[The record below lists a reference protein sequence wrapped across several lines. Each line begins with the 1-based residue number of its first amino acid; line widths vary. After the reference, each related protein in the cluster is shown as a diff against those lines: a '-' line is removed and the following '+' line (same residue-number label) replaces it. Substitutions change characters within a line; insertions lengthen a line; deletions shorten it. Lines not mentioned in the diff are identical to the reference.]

1 MILVDP
7 CLLSGL
13 FMSLITLCF
22 RLFPISFFRSDLF
35 NGIMASTVF
44 PSLAD
49 VFTEAIL
56 TEDIFQSLDQVS
68 SRAMSETMESVK
80 GLNENDFLNQH
91 VLSEEKAEVI
101 IAGTVDSSIQELT
114 QPDDLMIPLMWP
126 NVYGDQG
133 GETLVVEY
141 EIEVPPE
148 ETGEMIYANSP
159 GSAGDISDFSSE
171 PENDSSCGGSDG
183 SSPMISYSKVEVK
196 TEPGLDEQRQA
207 APYLP
212 VQAILSPYE
221 EEELEDYNDTV
232 IRHKKRR
239 KSDAEYIADGRKR
252 PGRKKGQTS
261 SVYHLWEFIRDL
273 LHDPKQRIIKWEN
286 EQEGIFRVVKSSE
299 VAKQWGNMKK
309 NREKMTYE
317 KLSRSLRYSRKEG
330 YFEDVPKDEGYPK
343 KLCFKFGPKSH
354 GWKRL

>member
-1 MILVDP
+1 MFHD
-7 CLLSGL
+7 
-13 FMSLITLCF
+13 
-22 RLFPISFFRSDLF
+22 RHHRSDIF
-35 NGIMASTVF
+35 NGIMASTIF

-56 TEDIFQSLDQVS
+56 TEDIFQPHDLVW
-68 SRAMSETMESVK
+68 SRGMTNPMEYAK
-80 GLNENDFLNQH
+80 GLDERDFLNQQ
-91 VLSEEKAEVI
+91 VLGGEKMEVGNCI
-101 IAGTVDSSIQELT
+101 EGSNIQELT

-126 NVYGDQG
+126 NVFDGQEGD
-133 GETLVVEY
+133 TLYVEY

-148 ETGEMIYANSP
+148 ETEVNYPNSP
-159 GSAGDISDFSSE
+159 GSAGDLSDFSETSSG
-171 PENDSSCGGSDG
+171 PEIESCSSSSDG
-183 SSPMISYSKVEVK
+183 MISFDKVKVK
-196 TEPGLDEQRQA
+196 TEPGVITE
-207 APYLP
+207 PYLP
-212 VQAILSPYE
+212 VQAILSPYDE
-221 EEELEDYNDTV
+221 EEDDENYEDVLNN
-232 IRHKKRR
+232 RLHSEKQKKRR
-239 KSDAEYIADGRKR
+239 KSDLEYLADGRKR

-330 YFEDVPKDEGYPK
+330 YFEDVPKDGGYPK

-354 GWKRL
+354 GWKKV

>member
-1 MILVDP
+1 M
-7 CLLSGL
+7 
-13 FMSLITLCF
+13 FY
-22 RLFPISFFRSDLF
+22 RSDLF

-68 SRAMSETMESVK
+68 SRTMSETMEAVK

-148 ETGEMIYANSP
+148 ETEMIYANSP

-221 EEELEDYNDTV
+221 EEELEDSYDAV

>member
-1 MILVDP
+1 MFDR
-7 CLLSGL
+7 GH
-13 FMSLITLCF
+13 
-22 RLFPISFFRSDLF
+22 FRSDLF

-68 SRAMSETMESVK
+68 SRTMSETMEAVK

-148 ETGEMIYANSP
+148 ETEMIYANSP

-221 EEELEDYNDTV
+221 EEELEDSYDAV

>member
-1 MILVDP
+1 M
-7 CLLSGL
+7 
-13 FMSLITLCF
+13 FY
-22 RLFPISFFRSDLF
+22 RSDLF

>member
-1 MILVDP
+1 MDWEASDIDFWTGNIF
-7 CLLSGL
+7 SKI
-13 FMSLITLCF
+13 SCF
-22 RLFPISFFRSDLF
+22 HD
-35 NGIMASTVF
+35 NGNESAQLPAS
-44 PSLAD
+44 A
-49 VFTEAIL
+49 
-56 TEDIFQSLDQVS
+56 
-68 SRAMSETMESVK
+68 
-80 GLNENDFLNQH
+80 
-91 VLSEEKAEVI
+91 
-101 IAGTVDSSIQELT
+101 DSSIQELT

-183 SSPMISYSKVEVK
+183 SSPMISYNKVEVK

>member
-1 MILVDP
+1 M
-7 CLLSGL
+7 
-13 FMSLITLCF
+13 FY
-22 RLFPISFFRSDLF
+22 RSDLF

-68 SRAMSETMESVK
+68 SRTMSETMEAVK

-133 GETLVVEY
+133 GETLVVEH
-141 EIEVPPE
+141 E
-148 ETGEMIYANSP
+148 SR
-159 GSAGDISDFSSE
+159 DFSSE

-221 EEELEDYNDTV
+221 EEELEDSYDAV

>member
-1 MILVDP
+1 MDWEASDIDFWTGNIF
-7 CLLSGL
+7 SKI
-13 FMSLITLCF
+13 SCF
-22 RLFPISFFRSDLF
+22 HD
-35 NGIMASTVF
+35 NGNESPQLPAS
-44 PSLAD
+44 A
-49 VFTEAIL
+49 
-56 TEDIFQSLDQVS
+56 
-68 SRAMSETMESVK
+68 
-80 GLNENDFLNQH
+80 
-91 VLSEEKAEVI
+91 
-101 IAGTVDSSIQELT
+101 DSSIQELT

-148 ETGEMIYANSP
+148 ETEMIYANSP

-171 PENDSSCGGSDG
+171 PENDSSCGGSDGSSPMISYITLFIYTEQENDSSCGGSDG

-221 EEELEDYNDTV
+221 EEELEDSYDAV

>member
-1 MILVDP
+1 
-7 CLLSGL
+7 
-13 FMSLITLCF
+13 
-22 RLFPISFFRSDLF
+22 
-35 NGIMASTVF
+35 
-44 PSLAD
+44 
-49 VFTEAIL
+49 
-56 TEDIFQSLDQVS
+56 
-68 SRAMSETMESVK
+68 MSETMEAVK

-148 ETGEMIYANSP
+148 ETEMIYANSP

-221 EEELEDYNDTV
+221 EEELEDSYDAV

-239 KSDAEYIADGRKR
+239 KSDADILLMVGKR

-317 KLSRSLRYSRKEG
+317 KLSRSLR
-330 YFEDVPKDEGYPK
+330 
-343 KLCFKFGPKSH
+343 
-354 GWKRL
+354 

>member
-1 MILVDP
+1 
-7 CLLSGL
+7 
-13 FMSLITLCF
+13 
-22 RLFPISFFRSDLF
+22 
-35 NGIMASTVF
+35 MASTVF

>member
-1 MILVDP
+1 MFDR
-7 CLLSGL
+7 GH
-13 FMSLITLCF
+13 
-22 RLFPISFFRSDLF
+22 FRSDLF

-68 SRAMSETMESVK
+68 SRTMSETMEAVK

-148 ETGEMIYANSP
+148 ETEMIYANSP

-171 PENDSSCGGSDG
+171 QENDSSCGGSDG

-221 EEELEDYNDTV
+221 EEELEDSYDAV

>member
-1 MILVDP
+1 MFDR
-7 CLLSGL
+7 GN
-13 FMSLITLCF
+13 
-22 RLFPISFFRSDLF
+22 FRSDLF

-101 IAGTVDSSIQELT
+101 IAGAVDSSIQELT

-183 SSPMISYSKVEVK
+183 SSPMISYNKVEVK

>member
-1 MILVDP
+1 M
-7 CLLSGL
+7 
-13 FMSLITLCF
+13 FY
-22 RLFPISFFRSDLF
+22 RSDLF

-68 SRAMSETMESVK
+68 SRTMSETMEAVK

-148 ETGEMIYANSP
+148 ETEMIYANSP

-171 PENDSSCGGSDG
+171 PENDSSCGGSDGSSPMISYITLFIYTEQENDSSCGGSDG

-221 EEELEDYNDTV
+221 EEELEDSYDAV

>member
-1 MILVDP
+1 M
-7 CLLSGL
+7 
-13 FMSLITLCF
+13 FY
-22 RLFPISFFRSDLF
+22 RSDLF

-68 SRAMSETMESVK
+68 SRTMSETMEAVK

-91 VLSEEKAEVI
+91 VLNEEKAEVI

-148 ETGEMIYANSP
+148 ETEMIYANSP

-221 EEELEDYNDTV
+221 EEELEDSYDAV

>member
-1 MILVDP
+1 MFDR
-7 CLLSGL
+7 GH
-13 FMSLITLCF
+13 
-22 RLFPISFFRSDLF
+22 FRSDLF

-68 SRAMSETMESVK
+68 SRTMSETMEAVK

-91 VLSEEKAEVI
+91 VLNEEKAEVI

-148 ETGEMIYANSP
+148 ETEMIYANSP

-221 EEELEDYNDTV
+221 EEELEDSYDAV

>member
-1 MILVDP
+1 MFDR
-7 CLLSGL
+7 GN
-13 FMSLITLCF
+13 
-22 RLFPISFFRSDLF
+22 FRSDLF

-101 IAGTVDSSIQELT
+101 IAGAVDSSIQELT

>member
-1 MILVDP
+1 
-7 CLLSGL
+7 
-13 FMSLITLCF
+13 
-22 RLFPISFFRSDLF
+22 
-35 NGIMASTVF
+35 MASTVF

-68 SRAMSETMESVK
+68 SRTMSETMEAVK

-148 ETGEMIYANSP
+148 ETEMIYANSP

-221 EEELEDYNDTV
+221 EEELEDSYDAV

>member
-1 MILVDP
+1 M
-7 CLLSGL
+7 
-13 FMSLITLCF
+13 FY
-22 RLFPISFFRSDLF
+22 RSDLF

-101 IAGTVDSSIQELT
+101 IAGAVDSSIQELT

-183 SSPMISYSKVEVK
+183 SSPMISYNKVEVK

>member
-1 MILVDP
+1 M
-7 CLLSGL
+7 
-13 FMSLITLCF
+13 FY
-22 RLFPISFFRSDLF
+22 RSDLF

-68 SRAMSETMESVK
+68 SRTMSETMEAVK

-101 IAGTVDSSIQELT
+101 IAGTVASDIDFWTGNIFSKISCFHDNGNESPHLPASADSSIQELT

-133 GETLVVEY
+133 GETLVVEH
-141 EIEVPPE
+141 E
-148 ETGEMIYANSP
+148 SR
-159 GSAGDISDFSSE
+159 DFSSE

-221 EEELEDYNDTV
+221 EEELEDSYDAV

>member
-1 MILVDP
+1 MFKRSFHKSDIL
-7 CLLSGL
+7 
-13 FMSLITLCF
+13 
-22 RLFPISFFRSDLF
+22 
-35 NGIMASTVF
+35 NGIMTSSIF

-49 VFTEAIL
+49 VFREAIL
-56 TEDIFQSLDQVS
+56 TEDFFQSYDLVP
-68 SRAMSETMESVK
+68 SRGTMSEPMEYTK
-80 GLNENDFLNQH
+80 ALNEKDFLNQK
-91 VLSEEKAEVI
+91 VLCAGEKEILDYSEV
-101 IAGTVDSSIQELT
+101 GSNIQELT

-126 NVYGDQG
+126 NVFDGQG
-133 GETLVVEY
+133 GETLYVEY

-148 ETGEMIYANSP
+148 ETEDNYPPSP
-159 GSAGDISDFSSE
+159 GSAGDLSDFSESSSG
-171 PENDSSCGGSDG
+171 PENDSSSSSDAV
-183 SSPMISYSKVEVK
+183 ISFDKVKVK
-196 TEPGLDEQRQA
+196 TEPGITE
-207 APYLP
+207 PYLP
-212 VQAILSPYE
+212 VQSILSPYGAEDEDE
-221 EEELEDYNDTV
+221 ENYSDV
-232 IRHKKRR
+232 INNGKQKKRR
-239 KSDAEYIADGRKR
+239 KSDAEYVADGRKR

-354 GWKRL
+354 GWKKI

>member
-1 MILVDP
+1 
-7 CLLSGL
+7 
-13 FMSLITLCF
+13 
-22 RLFPISFFRSDLF
+22 
-35 NGIMASTVF
+35 MASTVF

-101 IAGTVDSSIQELT
+101 IAGAVDSSIQELT